1 MVTAGAASVYPTARD
16 MARYVA
22 ALLGGGANVHGSVL
36 KPATLA
42 TMFEPHYQPDPRVP
56 GMGLGFWRATPAGT
70 SSSTRGSSLA
80 STRRIF
86 MAPDDGVGV
95 MAFTNGA
102 SRAMLWLAGEL
113 AGLLN
118 HLLGVPDEAIRTDVP
133 QHPKIWGDICGW
145 YHLPCR
151 LADVPASSMVGA
163 GVEVFAR
170 RGQLILRALSPVP
183 AVYRGFPLHPDDDKD
198 PYVFRIDLSEFGI
211 GTGRVILSRKP
222 GAGTTAVHLDLLPL
236 SLQKRPNVRNPRP
249 WVNARSYCATA
260 TTPCQ
265 ESDGLSATGPMA
277 AGCPEA
283 SSTLTSGACRIEL
296 CTVQCSTTAS
306 SATRWRSASMGRP
319 SSRRLIASTRAGRP
333 PDMVASQCTRSPNRL
348 VHRQAVPAYLDLV
361 GVPVQVRGSQPDG
374 LHLPGSRTAGRALAH
389 LTVPHGG
396 GRGPFMASLPPAPA
410 PGQGHRSPS
419 APAVWPMRG

>member
-183 AVYRGFPLHPDDDKD
+183 AVYRGFPL
-198 PYVFRIDLSEFGI
+198 R
-211 GTGRVILSRKP
+211 
-222 GAGTTAVHLDLLPL
+222 
-236 SLQKRPNVRNPRP
+236 
-249 WVNARSYCATA
+249 
-260 TTPCQ
+260 
-265 ESDGLSATGPMA
+265 
-277 AGCPEA
+277 
-283 SSTLTSGACRIEL
+283 
-296 CTVQCSTTAS
+296 
-306 SATRWRSASMGRP
+306 RP
-319 SSRRLIASTRAGRP
+319 STSICSRCRSRSGPTFGTR
-333 PDMVASQCTRSPNRL
+333 D
-348 VHRQAVPAYLDLV
+348 
-361 GVPVQVRGSQPDG
+361 RG
-374 LHLPGSRTAGRALAH
+374 
-389 LTVPHGG
+389 
-396 GRGPFMASLPPAPA
+396 
-410 PGQGHRSPS
+410 
-419 APAVWPMRG
+419 

>member
-56 GMGLGFWRATPAGT
+56 GMGLGFWRGNAGGHLVEHT
-70 SSSTRGSSLA
+70 GILSGFNSQ
-80 STRRIF
+80 IF

-333 PDMVASQCTRSPNRL
+333 PDMVASQCTRSPSAARPWRRRNR
-348 VHRQAVPAYLDLV
+348 PA
-361 GVPVQVRGSQPDG
+361 
-374 LHLPGSRTAGRALAH
+374 
-389 LTVPHGG
+389 
-396 GRGPFMASLPPAPA
+396 
-410 PGQGHRSPS
+410 
-419 APAVWPMRG
+419 

>member
-56 GMGLGFWRATPAGT
+56 GMGLGFWRGNAGGHLVEHT
-70 SSSTRGSSLA
+70 GILSGFNSQ
-80 STRRIF
+80 IF

-118 HLLGVPDEAIRTDVP
+118 HLLGVPDEAIRTEVP

-151 LADVPASSMVGA
+151 LADVPARSMVGA

-170 RGQLILRALSPVP
+170 RGQLMLRGLSPVP
-183 AVYRGFPLHPDDDKD
+183 RCTGGF
-198 PYVFRIDLSEFGI
+198 R
-211 GTGRVILSRKP
+211 
-222 GAGTTAVHLDLLPL
+222 
-236 SLQKRPNVRNPRP
+236 
-249 WVNARSYCATA
+249 C
-260 TTPCQ
+260 
-265 ESDGLSATGPMA
+265 
-277 AGCPEA
+277 
-283 SSTLTSGACRIEL
+283 TLTTTRTHTCSG
-296 CTVQCSTTAS
+296 STSPS
-306 SATRWRSASMGRP
+306 SASA
-319 SSRRLIASTRAGRP
+319 RA
-333 PDMVASQCTRSPNRL
+333 A
-348 VHRQAVPAYLDLV
+348 
-361 GVPVQVRGSQPDG
+361 
-374 LHLPGSRTAGRALAH
+374 
-389 LTVPHGG
+389 
-396 GRGPFMASLPPAPA
+396 
-410 PGQGHRSPS
+410 
-419 APAVWPMRG
+419 